1 MTNEQIE
8 NLMAFLKNKHNPTVS
23 EKDREADR
31 KFSTNLDERRFTPP
45 NPGIVYYATIALF
58 EIARR
63 LPERPD
69 SNA

>member
-8 NLMAFLKNKHNPTVS
+8 NLMAYLKNKHNPTVS
-23 EKDREADR
+23 EKDREADK
-31 KFSTNLDERRFTPP
+31 KFSTNLDPRFPPP

-63 LPERPD
+63 LPEKGD
-69 SNA
+69 AQS

>member
-23 EKDREADR
+23 DKDRETDR
-31 KFSTNLDERRFTPP
+31 KFSTNLDSRFPPP